1 MRYSYCLIALMIVT
15 CLIGSS
21 ICFTGCGKDSTKSH
35 GQSSQTKPKVS
46 SSDKVTRITASQ
58 AINSARQVI
67 QGPEWQLLSLSNTG
81 TVAGSVTSEQF
92 HSPNEALMLS
102 DGKAGQW
109 VVGFYRDSPAPVS
122 DGEQTGFSYPF
133 QRVLVTA
140 QRNTELP
147 EIDLAVPKK
156 MASLKMEFVTALD
169 SARQLATRQVKTPYD
184 VMSVASWVSS
194 EGECSW
200 FFKFYDVKKGQIV
213 GKVRVSGDGRKLMKW
228 T

>member
-35 GQSSQTKPKVS
+35 SQSSQAKSNVS
-46 SSDKVTRITASQ
+46 SSDEVTRITASQ
-58 AINSARQVI
+58 AINSARKVI
-67 QGPEWQLLSLSNTG
+67 QAPEWQLLSLSNTG
-81 TVAGSVTSEQF
+81 VVAGSVTSEQF

-102 DGKAGQW
+102 NGKAGQW
-109 VVGFYRDSPAPVS
+109 VVELYKDSPTPVS
-122 DGEQTGFSYPF
+122 EGERTGFSYPF

-140 QRNTELP
+140 QGNTELP

-156 MASLKMEFVTALD
+156 MVSLKMEYVAALD
-169 SARQLATRQVKTPYD
+169 SARQLAIRQVKTPYD
-184 VMSVASWVSS
+184 LMSVGSWVSP

-200 FFKFYDVKKGQIV
+200 FFKFYDVKKGDIV
-213 GKVRVSGDGRKLMKW
+213 GKVRVSGDGRKLMNW